1 MIVSEGNEVWGVG
14 GSFPGVG
21 ASALIPASGTAF
33 NLITAAHE
41 LGHAFGLEHD
51 FRNDSY
57 LMSYG
62 VRKFKL
68 SQCAAEV
75 LNVHPA
81 FNLAQ
86 PVLDTEETISEIFPP
101 SFAFA
106 PNAIR
111 LRFKVSDSDGLYQ
124 AQAIV
129 DGDEFLELLGC
140 KQLSGNTHSTFE
152 IITTSLLP
160 KHKQTT
166 IHLRVIDMQGN
177 IYNSEPY
184 PINVIN
190 VLPAAKVVAIP
201 DEKLAAAVRETLK
214 LAPGTALT
222 TYMMLGLEY
231 LDITTGGIKDL
242 HWT

>member
-1 MIVSEGNEVWGVG
+1 MRFRRE
-14 GSFPGVG
+14 FPGVG
-21 ASALIPASGTAF
+21 RFALIPASGLCF
-33 NLITAAHE
+33 DLVLAAHE
-41 LGHAFGLEHD
+41 LGHAFRLEHD
-51 FRNDSY
+51 TRDERYVMDMVQVLGQEHEFSA
-57 LMSYG
+57 
-62 VRKFKL
+62 
-68 SQCAAEV
+68 CATEM

-111 LRFKVSDSDGLYQ
+111 LRFKVSDPDGLYQ
-124 AQAIV
+124 AQALV
-129 DGDEFLELLGC
+129 DGDESLELLGC
-140 KQLSGNTHSTFE
+140 KQLNGNTHSTFE

-184 PINVIN
+184 PINVIDL
-190 VLPAAKVVAIP
+190 LPPAKVVAIP
-201 DEKLAAAVRETLK
+201 DEKIGSGSAGN
-214 LAPGTALT
+214 P
-222 TYMMLGLEY
+222 
-231 LDITTGGIKDL
+231 
-242 HWT
+242 